1 MQYGDIKNKM
11 KKLAVVVQRYGIE
24 VNGGAEYHARVLAE
38 KLAKKYSV
46 EILTTTAIDYK
57 NWENH
62 YPEGIEFINNIRVF
76 RFPTI
81 NKKTKATKI
90 ARRKLILSFK
100 ISRLLQ
106 TFSILNFFEKKINI
120 TNVSEKHIENWIDG
134 QGPYCPDLIQYI
146 AKNKNSYDIFI
157 FFTYLYYPTV
167 KGMPLV
173 AEKSIF
179 VPTAHNEKILFTKA
193 YEEIFS
199 IPKFIM
205 YNTISE
211 KKLVE
216 NHFKNISEN
225 SDFAGVGIEKYN
237 DEIERLPE
245 GLNPKKYFLYIGRI
259 DAAKGCEQLL
269 KYYMSFIK
277 KHPNYKDY
285 LLVLVG
291 KNHMK
296 KINHPNIIY
305 TGFVNESLKY
315 SLLKNAKALLM
326 SSFYESLSLVTLEA
340 MNEGI
345 PVIINKK
352 CEVLYN
358 HILASNT
365 GAAYESEETFSVIL
379 ENYINKSLESLIN
392 EGNLAQKYVE
402 KNYRWQLILEKFEK
416 AINLITQKG

>member
-1 MQYGDIKNKM
+1 M
-11 KKLAVVVQRYGIE
+11 KKLAIVVQRYGIE

-38 KLAKKYSV
+38 KLAEKYSV

-62 YPEGIEFINNIRVF
+62 YPEGLELINNISVF

-81 NKKTKATKI
+81 DKKTNATKI
-90 ARRKLILSFK
+90 ARRKLVLSFK
-100 ISRLLQ
+100 LSRLLQ
-106 TFSILNFFEKKINI
+106 SSSILNFIEKKLNI
-120 TNVSEKHIENWIDG
+120 TNVNEKHIENWIEG

-146 AKNKNSYDIFI
+146 SKNKNIYDVFI

-193 YEEIFS
+193 YDKIFS

-205 YNTISE
+205 YNTRTE
-211 KKLVE
+211 KNLIE

-237 DEIERLPE
+237 GELAKLPE
-245 GLNPKKYFLYIGRI
+245 EFIPKKYFLYIGRI
-259 DAAKGCEQLL
+259 EATKGCEQLV
-269 KYYMSFIK
+269 KYFINFIK

-285 LLVLVG
+285 MLVLVG
-291 KNHMK
+291 KNYMK
-296 KINHPNIIY
+296 KVNHPNIIY
-305 TGFVNESLKY
+305 TGFVTEGLKY

-326 SSFYESLSLVTLEA
+326 PSFYESLSLVTLEA

-345 PVIINKK
+345 PVIVNKK
-352 CEVLYN
+352 CEVLYD
-358 HILASNT
+358 HILASNS
-365 GAAYESEETFSVIL
+365 GAAYESEESFSIIL
-379 ENYINKSLESLIN
+379 ENYINKSLEILTN
-392 EGNLAQKYVE
+392 EGNLAQKYIE
-402 KNYRWQLILEKFEK
+402 KNYNWSFILEKFEK

>member
-1 MQYGDIKNKM
+1 M
-11 KKLAVVVQRYGIE
+11 KKLAIVVQRYGIE

-38 KLAKKYSV
+38 KLTEKYSV

-62 YPEGIEFINNIRVF
+62 YPEGLELINNISVF

-81 NKKTKATKI
+81 DKKTNATKI
-90 ARRKLILSFK
+90 ARRKLVLSFK
-100 ISRLLQ
+100 LSRLLQ
-106 TFSILNFFEKKINI
+106 SSSILNFIEKKLNI
-120 TNVSEKHIENWIDG
+120 TNVNEKHIENWIEG

-146 AKNKNSYDIFI
+146 SKNKNIYDVFI

-193 YEEIFS
+193 YEKIFS

-205 YNTISE
+205 YNTRPE
-211 KKLVE
+211 KNLIE

-237 DEIERLPE
+237 GELAKLPE
-245 GLNPKKYFLYIGRI
+245 ELIPKKYFLYIGRI
-259 DAAKGCEQLL
+259 EAAKGCEQLV
-269 KYYMSFIK
+269 KYFINFIK

-285 LLVLVG
+285 ILVLVG
-291 KNHMK
+291 KNYMK
-296 KINHPNIIY
+296 KVNHPNIIY
-305 TGFVNESLKY
+305 TGFVTEGLKY

-326 SSFYESLSLVTLEA
+326 PSFYESLSLVTLEA

-345 PVIINKK
+345 PVIVNKK
-352 CEVLYN
+352 CEVLYD
-358 HILASNT
+358 HILASNS
-365 GAAYESEETFSVIL
+365 GAAYESEKSFSIIL
-379 ENYINKSLESLIN
+379 ENYINKSLEILTN
-392 EGNLAQKYVE
+392 EGNLAQKYIE
-402 KNYRWQLILEKFEK
+402 KNYNWSFILEKFEK

>member
-1 MQYGDIKNKM
+1 M
-11 KKLAVVVQRYGIE
+11 KKLAIVVQRYGIE

-38 KLAKKYSV
+38 KLAEKYSV

-62 YPEGIEFINNIRVF
+62 YPEGLELINNISVF

-81 NKKTKATKI
+81 DKRTNATKI
-90 ARRKLILSFK
+90 ARRKLVLSFK
-100 ISRLLQ
+100 LSRLLQ
-106 TFSILNFFEKKINI
+106 SSSILNFIEKKLNI
-120 TNVSEKHIENWIDG
+120 TNVNEKHIENWIEG

-146 AKNKNSYDIFI
+146 SKNKNIYDVFI

-179 VPTAHNEKILFTKA
+179 VPTAHNEKILFTKV
-193 YEEIFS
+193 YEKIFS

-205 YNTISE
+205 YNTKPE
-211 KKLVE
+211 KNLIE

-237 DEIERLPE
+237 GELAKLPE
-245 GLNPKKYFLYIGRI
+245 ELIPKKYFLYIGRI
-259 DAAKGCEQLL
+259 VAAKGCEQLV
-269 KYYMSFIK
+269 KYFINFIK

-285 LLVLVG
+285 MLVLVG
-291 KNHMK
+291 KNYMEK
-296 KINHPNIIY
+296 VNHPNIIY
-305 TGFVNESLKY
+305 TGFVNEGLKY

-326 SSFYESLSLVTLEA
+326 PSFYERLSLVTLEA

-345 PVIINKK
+345 PVIVNKK
-352 CEVLYN
+352 CEVLYD

-365 GAAYESEETFSVIL
+365 GAAYESEESFSIIL
-379 ENYINKSLESLIN
+379 ENYINKSLEILTN
-392 EGNLAQKYVE
+392 EGNLAQKYIE
-402 KNYRWQLILEKFEK
+402 KNYNWSFILEKFEK

>member
-1 MQYGDIKNKM
+1 M
-11 KKLAVVVQRYGIE
+11 KKLAIVVQRYGIE

-38 KLAKKYSV
+38 KLAEKYSV

-62 YPEGIEFINNIRVF
+62 YPEGLELINNISVF

-81 NKKTKATKI
+81 DKRTNATKI
-90 ARRKLILSFK
+90 ARRKLVLSFK
-100 ISRLLQ
+100 LSRLLQ
-106 TFSILNFFEKKINI
+106 SSSILNFIEKKLNI
-120 TNVSEKHIENWIDG
+120 TNVNEKHIENWVEG

-146 AKNKNSYDIFI
+146 SKNKNIYDVFI

-193 YEEIFS
+193 YEKIFS

-205 YNTISE
+205 YNTRPE
-211 KKLVE
+211 KNLIE

-237 DEIERLPE
+237 GELAKLPE
-245 GLNPKKYFLYIGRI
+245 ELIPKKYFLYIGRI
-259 DAAKGCEQLL
+259 EAAKGCEQLV
-269 KYYMSFIK
+269 KYFINFIK

-285 LLVLVG
+285 ILVLVG
-291 KNHMK
+291 KNYMK
-296 KINHPNIIY
+296 KVNHPNIIY
-305 TGFVNESLKY
+305 TGFVNEGLKY

-326 SSFYESLSLVTLEA
+326 PSFYESLSLVTLEA

-345 PVIINKK
+345 PVIVNKK
-352 CEVLYN
+352 CEVLYD
-358 HILASNT
+358 HILASNS
-365 GAAYESEETFSVIL
+365 GAAYESEESFSIIL
-379 ENYINKSLESLIN
+379 ENYINKSLEILTN
-392 EGNLAQKYVE
+392 EGNLAQKYIE
-402 KNYRWQLILEKFEK
+402 KNYNWNFILEKFEK